1 MANAREISTRIKSIQ
16 DTMKITK
23 AMYMMS
29 SMKLRKARQ
38 KLENTEPYFYGLQE
52 QIADI
57 LLHFPDMKHLY
68 FDNRGKDLH
77 ETSKRRAFIVI
88 TGDKGMA
95 GAYNHNIQKM
105 TEQFMAEQEHCKL
118 YVLGMVG
125 RQYFTKKHMD
135 IAENFPYTVQKPT
148 MHRARLISE
157 EIVRAF
163 LDRELDEVRIFYTEM
178 QSAVT
183 MEPVNMQL
191 LPLKKAEF
199 LPNQA
204 MLADMPQEEIVLS
217 PSADVLLN
225 TMIPNYLTGLIYGCL
240 VEAYASE
247 NNARMMAMQSSTD
260 SAKKMLRELSIEY
273 NRARQAAITQEITEI
288 VSGAKAQKRK

>member
-1 MANAREISTRIKSIQ
+1 MANTKEIQDRIKSIN
-16 DTMKITK
+16 DTLKITN
-23 AMYMMS
+23 AMYMIS
-29 SMKLRKARQ
+29 SSKMQKAKRI
-38 KLENTEPYFYGLQE
+38 LSDTEPYYYNMQAAISRILRHMPDTEHPFFSIRHK
-52 QIADI
+52 IAEEDRKI
-57 LLHFPDMKHLY
+57 
-68 FDNRGKDLH
+68 GC
-77 ETSKRRAFIVI
+77 IVV

-105 TEQFMAEQEHCKL
+105 TEQFMAEHEHCKL

-148 MHRARLISE
+148 MHRARLITE

-163 LDRELDEVRIFYTEM
+163 LERELDEIHIVYTQM
-178 QSAVT
+178 QNAMA
-183 MEPVNMQL
+183 MENVNMQL
-191 LPLKKAEF
+191 LPLKKADF
-199 LPNQA
+199 KVGQVP
-204 MLADMPQEEIVLS
+204 ADIYQEEIVLS
-217 PSADVLLN
+217 PSADVLLD
-225 TMIPNYLTGLIYGCL
+225 TMIPNYLTGVIYGCL

>member
-1 MANAREISTRIKSIQ
+1 MANAREISTRIKSIH

-95 GAYNHNIQKM
+95 GAYNHNVLKEAQKM
-105 TEQFMAEQEHCKL
+105 VCLL
-118 YVLGMVG
+118 YTSVTPINILEVFTRPLSLCMRLFGNVLGAFVIMELIKMVVPVVLPAVFSL
-125 RQYFTKKHMD
+125 YFD
-135 IAENFPYTVQKPT
+135 CLLYTSRCV
-148 MHRARLISE
+148 
-157 EIVRAF
+157 
-163 LDRELDEVRIFYTEM
+163 
-178 QSAVT
+178 
-183 MEPVNMQL
+183 
-191 LPLKKAEF
+191 
-199 LPNQA
+199 
-204 MLADMPQEEIVLS
+204 
-217 PSADVLLN
+217 
-225 TMIPNYLTGLIYGCL
+225 
-240 VEAYASE
+240 
-247 NNARMMAMQSSTD
+247 
-260 SAKKMLRELSIEY
+260 
-273 NRARQAAITQEITEI
+273 
-288 VSGAKAQKRK
+288 

>member
-1 MANAREISTRIKSIQ
+1 MGSTKEIQTRMKSIQ
-16 DTMKITK
+16 DTMKITN
-23 AMYMMS
+23 AMYMIS
-29 SMKLRKARQ
+29 SSKMQKAKRI
-38 KLENTEPYFYGLQE
+38 LSDTEPYYYNMQAAISRILRHMPDTEHPFFSIRHK
-52 QIADI
+52 IAEEDRKI
-57 LLHFPDMKHLY
+57 
-68 FDNRGKDLH
+68 GC
-77 ETSKRRAFIVI
+77 IVV
-88 TGDKGMA
+88 TGD
-95 GAYNHNIQKM
+95 
-105 TEQFMAEQEHCKL
+105 MAEHEHCKL

-157 EIVRAF
+157 EITRAF

-178 QSAVT
+178 QSAVA